1 MITSVV
7 KIRNDGV
14 LRSYKMTLSSGQIWF
29 VPLNDESNTD
39 YQMIQEWV
47 AEGNTIEEGDS

>member
-7 KIRNDGV
+7 KIRNDRV

>member
-1 MITSVV
+1 
-7 KIRNDGV
+7 
-14 LRSYKMTLSSGQIWF
+14 MTLSSGQIWF